1 MVKKLKILG
10 VILLLSFQTFSQSD
24 TNKICIPYSVAQ
36 KIAIELIQKDSLQS
50 ELKGTQ
56 LILKE
61 SQNKIRLQDSVM
73 ISFERKEIEHK
84 AEVKVF
90 EEKEKTHIGKIQ
102 ELTEDNN
109 ELIGKNNRLKTATQI
124 LGGGFLGTLAILI
137 TLIAIK

>member
-24 TNKICIPYSVAQ
+24 TNKICIPYSVAR

-50 ELKGTQ
+50 ELKETQ

-73 ISFERKEIEHK
+73 IYFERREIEHK
-84 AEVKVF
+84 SEVKVF
-90 EEKEKTHIGKIQ
+90 EEKEKTHIGKIE

-109 ELIGKNNRLKTATQI
+109 KLIGKNNRLKTTAQI
-124 LGGGFLGTLAILI
+124 LGGGFLGTLAALV

>member
-73 ISFERKEIEHK
+73 VSFERKEIEHK

-90 EEKEKTHIGKIQ
+90 EEKEKTHIGKIE

-109 ELIGKNNRLKTATQI
+109 KLIGKNNRLKTTAQI
-124 LGGGFLGTLAILI
+124 LGGGFLGTLAILV

>member
-1 MVKKLKILG
+1 MG

-24 TNKICIPYSVAQ
+24 TNKICIPYSVAR

-50 ELKGTQ
+50 ELKETQ

-73 ISFERKEIEHK
+73 IYFERREIEHK
-84 AEVKVF
+84 SEVKVF
-90 EEKEKTHIGKIQ
+90 EEKEKTHIGKIK

-109 ELIGKNNRLKTATQI
+109 KLIGKNNRLKTTAQI
-124 LGGGFLGTLAILI
+124 LGGGFLGTLAALV

>member
-1 MVKKLKILG
+1 MG

-24 TNKICIPYSVAQ
+24 TNKICIPYSVAR

-50 ELKGTQ
+50 ELKETQ

-73 ISFERKEIEHK
+73 IYFERREIEHK
-84 AEVKVF
+84 SEVKVF
-90 EEKEKTHIGKIQ
+90 EEKEKTHIGKIE

-109 ELIGKNNRLKTATQI
+109 KLIGKNNRLKTTAQI
-124 LGGGFLGTLAILI
+124 LGGGFLGTLAALV

>member
-1 MVKKLKILG
+1 MVKKLKVLG

-50 ELKGTQ
+50 ELKETQ

-73 ISFERKEIEHK
+73 ISFERREIEHK
-84 AEVKVF
+84 SEVKVF
-90 EEKEKTHIGKIQ
+90 EEKEKTNIGKIE

-109 ELIGKNNRLKTATQI
+109 KLIRKNKRIKTTAQI
-124 LGGGFLGTLAILI
+124 LGGGFLGTLAILV

>member
-24 TNKICIPYSVAQ
+24 TNKICISYSIAQ

-73 ISFERKEIEHK
+73 VSFERKEIEHK

-90 EEKEKTHIGKIQ
+90 EEKEKTHIDKIE
-102 ELTEDNN
+102 ELTESNN
-109 ELIGKNNRLKTATQI
+109 KLIGKNNRLKTTAQI
-124 LGGGFLGTLAILI
+124 LGGGFLGTLAVLI